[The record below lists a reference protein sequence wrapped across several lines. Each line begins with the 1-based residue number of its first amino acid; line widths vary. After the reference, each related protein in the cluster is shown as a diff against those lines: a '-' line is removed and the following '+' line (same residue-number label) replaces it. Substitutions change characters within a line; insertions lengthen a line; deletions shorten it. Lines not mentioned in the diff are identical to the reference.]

1 MLRNDYRRALI
12 MLRSL
17 RAGIAGYVRLE
28 RRTLIGTMQFTV
40 TGAREDELLYAL
52 LLYQVNGLWYA
63 QPIGQLGPVR
73 YGQSGLVYRFDPRS
87 IEGRALEDY
96 TLVAV
101 ASLENGVCDLV
112 LAGFLNGTQEVDWP
126 QVRQA
131 VCQSFAT
138 SGTSDRPL
146 VDQGA
151 PIPPICTPD
160 CCQICPDGGAVS
172 LPLTPDRPVVDGGA
186 VSLPLTPDRPV
197 VDGGAVSLPLTPDR
211 PVVDGGAVSLPLT
224 PDRPVVDGGA
234 VSLPLNPDRPV
245 VDNGAA
251 TLPLT
256 NNEYPVQDSADNGAA
271 TLPLTNNEYPVQ
283 DSADNGAA
291 TLSLMNGESPAA
303 DTQDGE
309 SDAAESTAAVPTFSS
324 EPRTVSESP
333 APAAQMP
340 QSAGSAT
347 ATDSTTPQSAAQ
359 TPQAAGSATEMDS
372 ATPQS
377 AAQTPQTTDSTES
390 TDSTAPTDA
399 FDTPARDGA
408 RPDAF
413 DTPARLNTGDD
424 CENGCAAAELDT
436 DSDNPWPACIEP
448 LRRLY
453 RTRASCRPFDAE
465 GFVLIKAPI
474 APETGL
480 DHCIAGLSC
489 AGGKPD
495 RVLYGIPARYTP
507 EPPPGLEGYA
517 WRGDTGSG
525 YWVIVR
531 PVC

>member
-12 MLRSL
+12 MMRSL

-63 QPIGQLGPVR
+63 QPIGQLGPAR

-101 ASLENGVCDLV
+101 ASLEDGVCDLV
-112 LAGFLNGTQEVDWP
+112 LAGFLNGSREVDWP

-160 CCQICPDGGAVS
+160 CCQICPDGGAASLPLNPDRPVVDGGAAS

-186 VSLPLTPDRPV
+186 ASLPLTPDRPV
-197 VDGGAVSLPLTPDR
+197 VDGGAASLPLNPDR
-211 PVVDGGAVSLPLT
+211 PVVDGGAVSLPL
-224 PDRPVVDGGA
+224 
-234 VSLPLNPDRPV
+234 
-245 VDNGAA
+245 
-251 TLPLT
+251 
-256 NNEYPVQDSADNGAA
+256 ADNAPSA
-271 TLPLTNNEYPVQ
+271 T
-283 DSADNGAA
+283 
-291 TLSLMNGESPAA
+291 
-303 DTQDGE
+303 DGE
-309 SDAAESTAAVPTFSS
+309 SEPVESAAAVPTFSS
-324 EPRTVSESP
+324 EPRAANEAAVSEAQSRQET
-333 APAAQMP
+333 APHSAGQAEARGDTSQSADEPVQPSAEAQHSAVP
-340 QSAGSAT
+340 QSVG
-347 ATDSTTPQSAAQ
+347 Q
-359 TPQAAGSATEMDS
+359 TREGGDAP
-372 ATPQS
+372 
-377 AAQTPQTTDSTES
+377 ES
-390 TDSTAPTDA
+390 TDSAEAIDGASPDA
-399 FDTPARDGA
+399 FDTPAQDGA

>member
-40 TGAREDELLYAL
+40 TGARSAERLYAL

-87 IEGRALEDY
+87 IEGRALEEY
-96 TLVAV
+96 ALVAV
-101 ASLENGVCDLV
+101 ASLEDGVCDLV
-112 LAGFLNGTQEVDWP
+112 LAGFLNGSREVDWP

-197 VDGGAVSLPLTPDR
+197 VDGGAVSLLLTPDR
-211 PVVDGGAVSLPLT
+211 PDVDSGAVSLPLT

-234 VSLPLNPDRPV
+234 VSLPL
-245 VDNGAA
+245 
-251 TLPLT
+251 
-256 NNEYPVQDSADNGAA
+256 ADNAPSA
-271 TLPLTNNEYPVQ
+271 T
-283 DSADNGAA
+283 
-291 TLSLMNGESPAA
+291 
-303 DTQDGE
+303 DGE
-309 SDAAESTAAVPTFSS
+309 SEPVESAAAVPTFSS
-324 EPRTVSESP
+324 EPRAANEATVSEAQSRQEA
-333 APAAQMP
+333 APHAAGQAEARGDTSQSADEPVQPSAEAQHSAAP
-340 QSAGSAT
+340 QSAG
-347 ATDSTTPQSAAQ
+347 
-359 TPQAAGSATEMDS
+359 QAREGGDA
-372 ATPQS
+372 P
-377 AAQTPQTTDSTES
+377 ES
-390 TDSTAPTDA
+390 TDSAEAIDGASPDA
-399 FDTPARDGA
+399 FDMPARDGA

-413 DTPARLNTGDD
+413 DTPARLNTGDG
-424 CENGCAAAELDT
+424 CENGCAAAELDA
-436 DSDNPWPACIEP
+436 DSDRPWPACIEP
-448 LRRLY
+448 LRGLF

-489 AGGKPD
+489 ADGKPE

-517 WRGDTGSG
+517 WRDAGESG

>member
-1 MLRNDYRRALI
+1 MI
-12 MLRSL
+12 RSL

-63 QPIGQLGPVR
+63 QPIGQLGPAR

-131 VCQSFAT
+131 VCQSLAT
-138 SGTSDRPL
+138 TSTSDRPL

-151 PIPPICTPD
+151 SVPPIRVPD
-160 CCQICPDGGAVS
+160 CCPACS
-172 LPLTPDRPVVDGGA
+172 
-186 VSLPLTPDRPV
+186 
-197 VDGGAVSLPLTPDR
+197 
-211 PVVDGGAVSLPLT
+211 
-224 PDRPVVDGGA
+224 
-234 VSLPLNPDRPV
+234 
-245 VDNGAA
+245 DNGAV
-251 TLPLT
+251 TLPLD
-256 NNEYPVQDSADNGAA
+256 NNEYPVQDSADNGAV
-271 TLPLTNNEYPVQ
+271 TLPLDNNEYPVQ
-283 DSADNGAA
+283 DSADNGAV
-291 TLSLMNGESPAA
+291 TLPLTNNEYPVQDNADDGAVTLPLTDGESPVADGGAA

-309 SDAAESTAAVPTFSS
+309 SDAAESAAAVPTFSS
-324 EPRTVSESP
+324 EPRTVSEAS
-333 APAAQMP
+333 
-340 QSAGSAT
+340 
-347 ATDSTTPQSAAQ
+347 
-359 TPQAAGSATEMDS
+359 E
-372 ATPQS
+372 S
-377 AAQTPQTTDSTES
+377 AAQTPQTAEATDNATPQSAVQAPRTAETADSATPQNADTAETTDSA
-390 TDSTAPTDA
+390 APTDA
-399 FDTPARDGA
+399 FDTPAQDGA

-424 CENGCAAAELDT
+424 YENGCAAAELDT
-436 DSDNPWPACIEP
+436 NSDNPWPACIEP

-480 DHCIAGLSC
+480 DHCIAGVSC
-489 AGGKPD
+489 AGGRPD

>member
-1 MLRNDYRRALI
+1 MLRNDYRRVLI

-63 QPIGQLGPVR
+63 QPIGQLGPAR

-101 ASLENGVCDLV
+101 ASLEDGVCDLV
-112 LAGFLNGTQEVDWP
+112 LAGFLNGSREVDWP

-131 VCQSFAT
+131 VCQSLAT
-138 SGTSDRPL
+138 TSTSDRPL

-211 PVVDGGAVSLPLT
+211 PVVDGGAASLPLTPDRSVVDGGAASLPLT

-234 VSLPLNPDRPV
+234 V
-245 VDNGAA
+245 
-251 TLPLT
+251 TLPL
-256 NNEYPVQDSADNGAA
+256 AD
-271 TLPLTNNEYPVQ
+271 
-283 DSADNGAA
+283 
-291 TLSLMNGESPAA
+291 GESPEANGRAA

-309 SDAAESTAAVPTFSS
+309 SDAAENAATVPTFSS
-324 EPRTVSESP
+324 EPRTVSESSES
-333 APAAQMP
+333 AAQTP
-340 QSAGSAT
+340 QTADTTETTDSAPSQSAAQT
-347 ATDSTTPQSAAQ
+347 PRAADTTETTDSAPPQSAAQ
-359 TPQAAGSATEMDS
+359 TPRAADNAE
-372 ATPQS
+372 
-377 AAQTPQTTDSTES
+377 TTDSA
-390 TDSTAPTDA
+390 APDA
-399 FDTPARDGA
+399 TPADEFDTPARDGA

-413 DTPARLNTGDD
+413 DTPARLNIGDD

-436 DSDNPWPACIEP
+436 DSDQPWPACIEP

-489 AGGKPD
+489 AGGRPD

-517 WRGDTGSG
+517 WRGDTGGG

>member
-1 MLRNDYRRALI
+1 MLRHDYRRVLI

-63 QPIGQLGPVR
+63 QPIGQLGPAR

-131 VCQSFAT
+131 VCQSLAT
-138 SGTSDRPL
+138 TSTSDRPL

-160 CCQICPDGGAVS
+160 CCPA
-172 LPLTPDRPVVDGGA
+172 RP
-186 VSLPLTPDRPV
+186 
-197 VDGGAVSLPLTPDR
+197 
-211 PVVDGGAVSLPLT
+211 
-224 PDRPVVDGGA
+224 
-234 VSLPLNPDRPV
+234 
-245 VDNGAA
+245 DNGAV
-251 TLPLT
+251 TLPLD
-256 NNEYPVQDSADNGAA
+256 NNEYPVQDNADNGAV
-271 TLPLTNNEYPVQ
+271 TLPLDNNEYPVQ
-283 DSADNGAA
+283 DNADNGAV
-291 TLSLMNGESPAA
+291 TLPLDNGEYPVQDNGAVTLPLADGESPEANGRAA

-309 SDAAESTAAVPTFSS
+309 SDAAENAATVPTFSS
-324 EPRTVSESP
+324 EPRTVSES
-333 APAAQMP
+333 
-340 QSAGSAT
+340 SE
-347 ATDSTTPQSAAQ
+347 SAAQ
-359 TPQAAGSATEMDS
+359 TPQTADTTETTDS
-372 ATPQS
+372 APPQS
-377 AAQTPQTTDSTES
+377 AAQTPQTADTTETTDSAPTQSAAQTPRAADTTET
-390 TDSTAPTDA
+390 TDSAPPQSAAQTPRTADNAETTDSA
-399 FDTPARDGA
+399 APDATPADEFDTPAQDGA

-413 DTPARLNTGDD
+413 DTPARLNIGDD

-436 DSDNPWPACIEP
+436 DSDQPWPACIEP

-489 AGGKPD
+489 AGGRPD

-517 WRGDTGSG
+517 WRGDTGGG

>member
-1 MLRNDYRRALI
+1 MLRNDYRRVLI

-63 QPIGQLGPVR
+63 QPIGQLGPAR

-87 IEGRALEDY
+87 IEGRALEEY
-96 TLVAV
+96 ALVAV

-112 LAGFLNGTQEVDWP
+112 LAGFLNGSREVDWP

-131 VCQSFAT
+131 VCQSLAT
-138 SGTSDRPL
+138 TSTSDRPL

-151 PIPPICTPD
+151 PVPPICTPD

-186 VSLPLTPDRPV
+186 VSLPLTPGRPV
-197 VDGGAVSLPLTPDR
+197 VDGGTASLPLTPDRPVADGGAASLPLTPDR
-211 PVVDGGAVSLPLT
+211 PVVDGGAV
-224 PDRPVVDGGA
+224 
-234 VSLPLNPDRPV
+234 
-245 VDNGAA
+245 
-251 TLPLT
+251 TLPL
-256 NNEYPVQDSADNGAA
+256 AD
-271 TLPLTNNEYPVQ
+271 
-283 DSADNGAA
+283 
-291 TLSLMNGESPAA
+291 GESPEANGRAA

-309 SDAAESTAAVPTFSS
+309 SDAAENAATVPTFSS
-324 EPRTVSESP
+324 EPRTVSES
-333 APAAQMP
+333 
-340 QSAGSAT
+340 SE
-347 ATDSTTPQSAAQ
+347 SAAQ
-359 TPQAAGSATEMDS
+359 TPRAADTTETTDS
-372 ATPQS
+372 APPQS
-377 AAQTPQTTDSTES
+377 AAQTPQTADTTETTDSAPPQSAAQTPQTADNAET
-390 TDSTAPTDA
+390 TDSAAPDA
-399 FDTPARDGA
+399 TPADEFDTPARDGA

-413 DTPARLNTGDD
+413 DTPARLNIGDD

-436 DSDNPWPACIEP
+436 DSDQPWPACIEP

-489 AGGKPD
+489 AGGRPD

-517 WRGDTGSG
+517 WRGDTGGG

>member
-63 QPIGQLGPVR
+63 QPIGQLGPAR

-101 ASLENGVCDLV
+101 ASLEDGVCDLV
-112 LAGFLNGTQEVDWP
+112 LAGFLNGSREVDWP

-131 VCQSFAT
+131 VCQSLAT
-138 SGTSDRPL
+138 TSTSDRPL

-160 CCQICPDGGAVS
+160 CCPARPDNGAVSLPLTPDRPVVDGGAVS
-172 LPLTPDRPVVDGGA
+172 LPLTPGRPVVDGGA

-211 PVVDGGAVSLPLT
+211 PVVDGGAV
-224 PDRPVVDGGA
+224 
-234 VSLPLNPDRPV
+234 
-245 VDNGAA
+245 
-251 TLPLT
+251 TLPL
-256 NNEYPVQDSADNGAA
+256 AD
-271 TLPLTNNEYPVQ
+271 
-283 DSADNGAA
+283 
-291 TLSLMNGESPAA
+291 GESPEANGRAA

-309 SDAAESTAAVPTFSS
+309 SDAAENAATVPTFSS
-324 EPRTVSESP
+324 EPRTVSES
-333 APAAQMP
+333 
-340 QSAGSAT
+340 S
-347 ATDSTTPQSAAQ
+347 
-359 TPQAAGSATEMDS
+359 E
-372 ATPQS
+372 S
-377 AAQTPQTTDSTES
+377 AAQTPQTADTTETTDSAPPQSAAQMPQTADNAET
-390 TDSTAPTDA
+390 TDSAAPDA
-399 FDTPARDGA
+399 TPADEFDTPARDGA

-413 DTPARLNTGDD
+413 DTPARLNIGDD

-436 DSDNPWPACIEP
+436 DSDQPWPACIEP

-489 AGGKPD
+489 AGGRPD

-517 WRGDTGSG
+517 WRGDTGGG

>member
-40 TGAREDELLYAL
+40 TGARSTERLYAL

-87 IEGRALEDY
+87 IEGRALEEY
-96 TLVAV
+96 ALVAV
-101 ASLENGVCDLV
+101 ASLEDGVCDLV

-197 VDGGAVSLPLTPDR
+197 VDGGAASLPLN
-211 PVVDGGAVSLPLT
+211 

-245 VDNGAA
+245 ADGGAVS
-251 TLPLT
+251 LPL
-256 NNEYPVQDSADNGAA
+256 ADNAPSA
-271 TLPLTNNEYPVQ
+271 T
-283 DSADNGAA
+283 
-291 TLSLMNGESPAA
+291 
-303 DTQDGE
+303 DGE
-309 SDAAESTAAVPTFSS
+309 SEPVESAAAVPTFSS
-324 EPRTVSESP
+324 EPRAANEAAVSEAQSRQET
-333 APAAQMP
+333 APHSAGQAEARGDTSQSADEPVQPSAEAQHSAVP
-340 QSAGSAT
+340 QSVG
-347 ATDSTTPQSAAQ
+347 Q
-359 TPQAAGSATEMDS
+359 TREGGDAP
-372 ATPQS
+372 
-377 AAQTPQTTDSTES
+377 ES
-390 TDSTAPTDA
+390 TDSAEAIDGASPDA
-399 FDTPARDGA
+399 FDMPARDGA

-489 AGGKPD
+489 AGGRPD

>member
-1 MLRNDYRRALI
+1 MLRNDYRRVLI

-63 QPIGQLGPVR
+63 QPIGQLGPAR

-101 ASLENGVCDLV
+101 ASLEDGVCDLV
-112 LAGFLNGTQEVDWP
+112 LAGFLNGSREVDWP

-131 VCQSFAT
+131 VCQSLAT
-138 SGTSDRPL
+138 TSTSDRPL

-211 PVVDGGAVSLPLT
+211 PVVDGGAASLPLT

-234 VSLPLNPDRPV
+234 V
-245 VDNGAA
+245 
-251 TLPLT
+251 TLPL
-256 NNEYPVQDSADNGAA
+256 AD
-271 TLPLTNNEYPVQ
+271 
-283 DSADNGAA
+283 
-291 TLSLMNGESPAA
+291 GESPEANGRAA

-309 SDAAESTAAVPTFSS
+309 SDAAENAATVPTFSS
-324 EPRTVSESP
+324 EPRTVSES
-333 APAAQMP
+333 
-340 QSAGSAT
+340 S
-347 ATDSTTPQSAAQ
+347 
-359 TPQAAGSATEMDS
+359 E
-372 ATPQS
+372 S
-377 AAQTPQTTDSTES
+377 AAQTPQTADTTETTDSAPPQSAAQMPQTADNAET
-390 TDSTAPTDA
+390 TDSAAPDA
-399 FDTPARDGA
+399 TPADEFDTPARDGA

-413 DTPARLNTGDD
+413 DTPARLNIGDD

-436 DSDNPWPACIEP
+436 DSDQPWPACIEP

-489 AGGKPD
+489 AGGRPD

-517 WRGDTGSG
+517 WRGDTGGG

>member
-63 QPIGQLGPVR
+63 QPIGQLGPAR

-101 ASLENGVCDLV
+101 ASLEDGVCDLV
-112 LAGFLNGTQEVDWP
+112 LAGFLNGSREVDWP

-131 VCQSFAT
+131 VCQSLAT
-138 SGTSDRPL
+138 TSTSDRPL

-211 PVVDGGAVSLPLT
+211 PVVDGGAASLPLT

-234 VSLPLNPDRPV
+234 V
-245 VDNGAA
+245 
-251 TLPLT
+251 TLPL
-256 NNEYPVQDSADNGAA
+256 AD
-271 TLPLTNNEYPVQ
+271 
-283 DSADNGAA
+283 
-291 TLSLMNGESPAA
+291 GESPEANGRAA

-309 SDAAESTAAVPTFSS
+309 SDAAENAATVPTFSS
-324 EPRTVSESP
+324 EPRTVSES
-333 APAAQMP
+333 
-340 QSAGSAT
+340 S
-347 ATDSTTPQSAAQ
+347 
-359 TPQAAGSATEMDS
+359 E
-372 ATPQS
+372 S
-377 AAQTPQTTDSTES
+377 AAQTPQTADTTETTDSAPPQSAAQMPQTADNAET
-390 TDSTAPTDA
+390 TDSAAPDA
-399 FDTPARDGA
+399 TPADEFDTPARDGA

-413 DTPARLNTGDD
+413 DTPARLNIGDD

-436 DSDNPWPACIEP
+436 DSDQPWPACIEP

-489 AGGKPD
+489 AGGRPD

-517 WRGDTGSG
+517 WRGDTGGG

>member
-1 MLRNDYRRALI
+1 MLRNDYRRVLI

-63 QPIGQLGPVR
+63 QPIGQLGSAR

-101 ASLENGVCDLV
+101 ASLEDGVCDLV
-112 LAGFLNGTQEVDWP
+112 LAGFLNGSREVDWP

-131 VCQSFAT
+131 VCQSLAT
-138 SGTSDRPL
+138 TSTSDRPL

-160 CCQICPDGGAVS
+160 CCPA
-172 LPLTPDRPVVDGGA
+172 RP
-186 VSLPLTPDRPV
+186 
-197 VDGGAVSLPLTPDR
+197 
-211 PVVDGGAVSLPLT
+211 
-224 PDRPVVDGGA
+224 
-234 VSLPLNPDRPV
+234 
-245 VDNGAA
+245 DNGAV
-251 TLPLT
+251 TLPLD
-256 NNEYPVQDSADNGAA
+256 NNEYPVQDNADNGAV
-271 TLPLTNNEYPVQ
+271 TLPLDNGEYPVQ
-283 DSADNGAA
+283 DNGAV
-291 TLSLMNGESPAA
+291 TLPLADGESPEANGRAA

-309 SDAAESTAAVPTFSS
+309 SDAAENAATVPTFSS
-324 EPRTVSESP
+324 EPRTVSESSES
-333 APAAQMP
+333 AAQTP
-340 QSAGSAT
+340 RAADT
-347 ATDSTTPQSAAQ
+347 TETTDSAPPQSAAQ
-359 TPQAAGSATEMDS
+359 TPRAADTTETTDS
-372 ATPQS
+372 APPQS
-377 AAQTPQTTDSTES
+377 AAQTPRTADNAETTDSA
-390 TDSTAPTDA
+390 APDA
-399 FDTPARDGA
+399 TPADEFDTPARDGA

-413 DTPARLNTGDD
+413 DTPARLNIGDD

-436 DSDNPWPACIEP
+436 DSDQPWPACIEP

-489 AGGKPD
+489 AGGRPD

-517 WRGDTGSG
+517 WRGDTGGG

>member
-12 MLRSL
+12 MMRSL

-63 QPIGQLGPVR
+63 QPIGQLGPAR

-101 ASLENGVCDLV
+101 ASLEDGVCDLV
-112 LAGFLNGTQEVDWP
+112 LAGFLNGSREVDWP

-160 CCQICPDGGAVS
+160 CCQICPDGGAAS
-172 LPLTPDRPVVDGGA
+172 LPLNPDRPVVDGGA
-186 VSLPLTPDRPV
+186 VSLPL
-197 VDGGAVSLPLTPDR
+197 
-211 PVVDGGAVSLPLT
+211 
-224 PDRPVVDGGA
+224 
-234 VSLPLNPDRPV
+234 
-245 VDNGAA
+245 
-251 TLPLT
+251 
-256 NNEYPVQDSADNGAA
+256 ADNAPSA
-271 TLPLTNNEYPVQ
+271 T
-283 DSADNGAA
+283 
-291 TLSLMNGESPAA
+291 
-303 DTQDGE
+303 DGE
-309 SDAAESTAAVPTFSS
+309 SEPVESAAAVPTFSS
-324 EPRTVSESP
+324 EPRAANEAAVSEAQSRQET
-333 APAAQMP
+333 APHSAGQAEARGDTSQSADEPVQPSAEAQHSAVP
-340 QSAGSAT
+340 QSVG
-347 ATDSTTPQSAAQ
+347 Q
-359 TPQAAGSATEMDS
+359 TREGGDAP
-372 ATPQS
+372 
-377 AAQTPQTTDSTES
+377 ES
-390 TDSTAPTDA
+390 TDSAEAIDGASPDA
-399 FDTPARDGA
+399 FDTPAQDGA

>member
-63 QPIGQLGPVR
+63 QPIGQLGPAR

-87 IEGRALEDY
+87 IEGRALEEY
-96 TLVAV
+96 ALVAV
-101 ASLENGVCDLV
+101 ASLEDGVCDLV
-112 LAGFLNGTQEVDWP
+112 LAGFLNGSREVDWP

-211 PVVDGGAVSLPLT
+211 PVVDGGAASLPLT

-234 VSLPLNPDRPV
+234 VSLPL
-245 VDNGAA
+245 
-251 TLPLT
+251 
-256 NNEYPVQDSADNGAA
+256 ADNAPSA
-271 TLPLTNNEYPVQ
+271 T
-283 DSADNGAA
+283 
-291 TLSLMNGESPAA
+291 
-303 DTQDGE
+303 DGE
-309 SDAAESTAAVPTFSS
+309 SEPVESAAAVPTFSS
-324 EPRTVSESP
+324 EPRAENEATESEAQSRQET
-333 APAAQMP
+333 APHSAGQAEARGDTSQSADEPVQPSAEAQHSAAP
-340 QSAGSAT
+340 QSAG
-347 ATDSTTPQSAAQ
+347 Q
-359 TPQAAGSATEMDS
+359 TREGGDAP
-372 ATPQS
+372 
-377 AAQTPQTTDSTES
+377 ES
-390 TDSTAPTDA
+390 TDSAEAIDGASPDA
-399 FDTPARDGA
+399 FDMPARDGA

-413 DTPARLNTGDD
+413 DTPARLNIGDD

-436 DSDNPWPACIEP
+436 DSDQPWPACIEP

-489 AGGKPD
+489 AGGRPD

-517 WRGDTGSG
+517 WRGDTGGG

>member
-12 MLRSL
+12 MMRCL

-63 QPIGQLGPVR
+63 QPIGQLGPAR

-112 LAGFLNGTQEVDWP
+112 LAGFLNGSREVDWP

-172 LPLTPDRPVVDGGA
+172 LPLTPDHPVVDGGA
-186 VSLPLTPDRPV
+186 ASLPLTPDRPV

-211 PVVDGGAVSLPLT
+211 PAVDGGAVSLPLT

-234 VSLPLNPDRPV
+234 ASLPLTPDRPV
-245 VDNGAA
+245 VDGGAV
-251 TLPLT
+251 TLPL
-256 NNEYPVQDSADNGAA
+256 AD
-271 TLPLTNNEYPVQ
+271 
-283 DSADNGAA
+283 
-291 TLSLMNGESPAA
+291 GESPEANGRAA

-309 SDAAESTAAVPTFSS
+309 SDAAENAATVPTFSS
-324 EPRTVSESP
+324 EPRTVSES
-333 APAAQMP
+333 
-340 QSAGSAT
+340 SE
-347 ATDSTTPQSAAQ
+347 SAAQ
-359 TPQAAGSATEMDS
+359 TPRAADTTETTDS
-372 ATPQS
+372 APPQS
-377 AAQTPQTTDSTES
+377 AAQTPQTADTTETTDSAPPQSAAQMPQTADNAET
-390 TDSTAPTDA
+390 TDSAAPDA
-399 FDTPARDGA
+399 TPADEFDTPARDGA

-413 DTPARLNTGDD
+413 DTPARLNIGDD

-436 DSDNPWPACIEP
+436 DSDQPWPACIEP

-489 AGGKPD
+489 AGGRPD

-517 WRGDTGSG
+517 WRGDTGGG

>member
-1 MLRNDYRRALI
+1 MLRNDYRRVLI

-63 QPIGQLGPVR
+63 QPIGQLGPAR

-101 ASLENGVCDLV
+101 ASLEDGVCDLV
-112 LAGFLNGTQEVDWP
+112 LAGFLNGSREVDWP

-131 VCQSFAT
+131 VCQSLAT
-138 SGTSDRPL
+138 TSTSDRPL

-160 CCQICPDGGAVS
+160 CCPA
-172 LPLTPDRPVVDGGA
+172 RP
-186 VSLPLTPDRPV
+186 
-197 VDGGAVSLPLTPDR
+197 
-211 PVVDGGAVSLPLT
+211 
-224 PDRPVVDGGA
+224 
-234 VSLPLNPDRPV
+234 
-245 VDNGAA
+245 DNGAV
-251 TLPLT
+251 TLPLD
-256 NNEYPVQDSADNGAA
+256 NNEYPVQDNADNGAV
-271 TLPLTNNEYPVQ
+271 TLPLDNGEYPVQDNADNGAVTLPLDNNEYPVQ
-283 DSADNGAA
+283 DNADNGAV
-291 TLSLMNGESPAA
+291 TLPLDNGEYPVQDNGAVTLPFADGESPEANGRAA

-309 SDAAESTAAVPTFSS
+309 SDAAENAATVPTFSS
-324 EPRTVSESP
+324 EPRTVSES
-333 APAAQMP
+333 
-340 QSAGSAT
+340 SE
-347 ATDSTTPQSAAQ
+347 SAAQ
-359 TPQAAGSATEMDS
+359 TPRAADSTETTDS
-372 ATPQS
+372 APPQS
-377 AAQTPQTTDSTES
+377 AAQTPQTADNAETTDSA
-390 TDSTAPTDA
+390 APDA
-399 FDTPARDGA
+399 TPADEFDTPAQDGA

-413 DTPARLNTGDD
+413 DTPARLNIGDD

-436 DSDNPWPACIEP
+436 DSDQPWPACIEP

-489 AGGKPD
+489 AGGRPD

-517 WRGDTGSG
+517 WRGDTGGG

>member
-63 QPIGQLGPVR
+63 QPIGQLGPAR

-87 IEGRALEDY
+87 IEGRALEEY
-96 TLVAV
+96 ALVAV
-101 ASLENGVCDLV
+101 ASLEDGVCDLV
-112 LAGFLNGTQEVDWP
+112 LAGFLNGSREVDWP

-186 VSLPLTPDRPV
+186 ASLPL
-197 VDGGAVSLPLTPDR
+197 
-211 PVVDGGAVSLPLT
+211 
-224 PDRPVVDGGA
+224 
-234 VSLPLNPDRPV
+234 
-245 VDNGAA
+245 
-251 TLPLT
+251 
-256 NNEYPVQDSADNGAA
+256 ADNAPSA
-271 TLPLTNNEYPVQ
+271 T
-283 DSADNGAA
+283 
-291 TLSLMNGESPAA
+291 
-303 DTQDGE
+303 DGE
-309 SDAAESTAAVPTFSS
+309 SEPVESAAVPTFSS
-324 EPRTVSESP
+324 EPRAANEATESEAQSRQET
-333 APAAQMP
+333 APHAAGQAEARGDTSQSADEPVQPSAEVQHSAAP
-340 QSAGSAT
+340 QSAG
-347 ATDSTTPQSAAQ
+347 Q
-359 TPQAAGSATEMDS
+359 TREGGDAP
-372 ATPQS
+372 
-377 AAQTPQTTDSTES
+377 ES
-390 TDSTAPTDA
+390 TDSAEAIDGASPDA
-399 FDTPARDGA
+399 FDMPAQDGA
-408 RPDAF
+408 SPDAF
-413 DTPARLNTGDD
+413 DTPARLNIGDD

-436 DSDNPWPACIEP
+436 DSDQPWPACIEP

-489 AGGKPD
+489 AGGRPD

-517 WRGDTGSG
+517 WRGDTGGG

>member
-1 MLRNDYRRALI
+1 MLRNDYRRVLI

-63 QPIGQLGPVR
+63 QPIGQLGPAR

-112 LAGFLNGTQEVDWP
+112 LAGFLNGTQDVDWP

-131 VCQSFAT
+131 VCQSLAT
-138 SGTSDRPL
+138 TSTSDRPL

-160 CCQICPDGGAVS
+160 CCPACPDNGAVT

-197 VDGGAVSLPLTPDR
+197 VDGGAVSLPL
-211 PVVDGGAVSLPLT
+211 
-224 PDRPVVDGGA
+224 
-234 VSLPLNPDRPV
+234 
-245 VDNGAA
+245 
-251 TLPLT
+251 
-256 NNEYPVQDSADNGAA
+256 ADNAPSA
-271 TLPLTNNEYPVQ
+271 T
-283 DSADNGAA
+283 
-291 TLSLMNGESPAA
+291 
-303 DTQDGE
+303 DGE
-309 SDAAESTAAVPTFSS
+309 SEPVESAAAVPTFSS
-324 EPRTVSESP
+324 EPRAANEATESEAQSRQET
-333 APAAQMP
+333 APHSAGQAEARGDTSQSADEPVQPSTEAQHSAAP
-340 QSAGSAT
+340 QSAG
-347 ATDSTTPQSAAQ
+347 Q
-359 TPQAAGSATEMDS
+359 TREGGDAP
-372 ATPQS
+372 
-377 AAQTPQTTDSTES
+377 ES
-390 TDSTAPTDA
+390 TDSAEAIDGASPDA
-399 FDTPARDGA
+399 FDMPARDGA

-413 DTPARLNTGDD
+413 DTPARLNIGDD

-436 DSDNPWPACIEP
+436 DSDQPWPACIEP

-489 AGGKPD
+489 AGGRPD

-517 WRGDTGSG
+517 WRGDTGGG

>member
-1 MLRNDYRRALI
+1 MLRNDYRRVLI

-63 QPIGQLGPVR
+63 QPIGQLGPAR

-101 ASLENGVCDLV
+101 ASLEDGVCDLV
-112 LAGFLNGTQEVDWP
+112 LAGFLNGSREVDWP

-131 VCQSFAT
+131 VCQSLAT
-138 SGTSDRPL
+138 TSTSDRPL

-197 VDGGAVSLPLTPDR
+197 VDGGAASLPLTPDR
-211 PVVDGGAVSLPLT
+211 PVVDGGAV
-224 PDRPVVDGGA
+224 
-234 VSLPLNPDRPV
+234 
-245 VDNGAA
+245 
-251 TLPLT
+251 TLPL
-256 NNEYPVQDSADNGAA
+256 AD
-271 TLPLTNNEYPVQ
+271 
-283 DSADNGAA
+283 
-291 TLSLMNGESPAA
+291 GESPEANGRAA

-309 SDAAESTAAVPTFSS
+309 SDAAENAATVPTFSS
-324 EPRTVSESP
+324 EPRTVSES
-333 APAAQMP
+333 
-340 QSAGSAT
+340 SE
-347 ATDSTTPQSAAQ
+347 SAAQ
-359 TPQAAGSATEMDS
+359 TPQTADTTETTDS
-372 ATPQS
+372 APPQS
-377 AAQTPQTTDSTES
+377 AAQTPQTADNAETTDSA
-390 TDSTAPTDA
+390 APDA
-399 FDTPARDGA
+399 TPADEFDTPARDGA

-413 DTPARLNTGDD
+413 DTPARLNIGDD

-436 DSDNPWPACIEP
+436 DSDQPWPACIEP

-489 AGGKPD
+489 AGGRPD

-517 WRGDTGSG
+517 WRGDTGGG

>member
-1 MLRNDYRRALI
+1 MLRHDYRRVLI

-63 QPIGQLGPVR
+63 QPIGQLGPAR

-131 VCQSFAT
+131 VCQSLAT
-138 SGTSDRPL
+138 TSTSDRPL

-160 CCQICPDGGAVS
+160 CCPA
-172 LPLTPDRPVVDGGA
+172 RP
-186 VSLPLTPDRPV
+186 
-197 VDGGAVSLPLTPDR
+197 
-211 PVVDGGAVSLPLT
+211 
-224 PDRPVVDGGA
+224 
-234 VSLPLNPDRPV
+234 
-245 VDNGAA
+245 DNGAV
-251 TLPLT
+251 TLPLD
-256 NNEYPVQDSADNGAA
+256 NNEYPVQDNADNGAV
-271 TLPLTNNEYPVQ
+271 TLPLDNGEYPVQ
-283 DSADNGAA
+283 DNGAV
-291 TLSLMNGESPAA
+291 TLPLADGESPEANGRAA

-309 SDAAESTAAVPTFSS
+309 SDAAENAATVPTFSS
-324 EPRTVSESP
+324 EPRTVSESSES
-333 APAAQMP
+333 AAQTP
-340 QSAGSAT
+340 QT
-347 ATDSTTPQSAAQ
+347 ADTTETTDSAPPQSAAQ
-359 TPQAAGSATEMDS
+359 TPRTADNAE
-372 ATPQS
+372 
-377 AAQTPQTTDSTES
+377 TTDSA
-390 TDSTAPTDA
+390 APDA
-399 FDTPARDGA
+399 TPADEFDTPAQDGA

-413 DTPARLNTGDD
+413 DTPARLNIGDD

-436 DSDNPWPACIEP
+436 DSDQPWPACIEP

-489 AGGKPD
+489 AGGRPD

-517 WRGDTGSG
+517 WRGDTGGG

>member
-1 MLRNDYRRALI
+1 MLRNDYRRVLI

-63 QPIGQLGPVR
+63 QPIGQLGPAR

-101 ASLENGVCDLV
+101 ASLEDGVCDLV
-112 LAGFLNGTQEVDWP
+112 LAGFLNGSREVDWP

-131 VCQSFAT
+131 VCQSLAT
-138 SGTSDRPL
+138 TSTSDRPL

-160 CCQICPDGGAVS
+160 CCPA
-172 LPLTPDRPVVDGGA
+172 RP
-186 VSLPLTPDRPV
+186 
-197 VDGGAVSLPLTPDR
+197 
-211 PVVDGGAVSLPLT
+211 
-224 PDRPVVDGGA
+224 
-234 VSLPLNPDRPV
+234 
-245 VDNGAA
+245 DNGAV
-251 TLPLT
+251 TLPLD
-256 NNEYPVQDSADNGAA
+256 NNEYPVQDNADNGAV
-271 TLPLTNNEYPVQ
+271 TLPLDNGEYPVQ
-283 DSADNGAA
+283 DNGAV
-291 TLSLMNGESPAA
+291 TLPLADGESPEANGRAA

-309 SDAAESTAAVPTFSS
+309 SDAAENAATVPTFSS
-324 EPRTVSESP
+324 EPRTVSES
-333 APAAQMP
+333 
-340 QSAGSAT
+340 SE
-347 ATDSTTPQSAAQ
+347 SAAQ
-359 TPQAAGSATEMDS
+359 TPRAADTTETTDS
-372 ATPQS
+372 APPQS
-377 AAQTPQTTDSTES
+377 AAQTPQTADNAETTDSA
-390 TDSTAPTDA
+390 APDA
-399 FDTPARDGA
+399 TPADEFDTPARDGA

-413 DTPARLNTGDD
+413 DTPARLNIGDD

-436 DSDNPWPACIEP
+436 DSDQPWPACIEP

-489 AGGKPD
+489 AGGRPD

-517 WRGDTGSG
+517 WRGDTGGG

>member
-12 MLRSL
+12 MMRSL
-17 RAGIAGYVRLE
+17 RTGIAGYVRLE

-63 QPIGQLGPVR
+63 QPIGQLGPAR

-131 VCQSFAT
+131 VCQSLAT
-138 SGTSDRPL
+138 TSTSDRPL

-151 PIPPICTPD
+151 PVPPIRVPD
-160 CCQICPDGGAVS
+160 CCPA
-172 LPLTPDRPVVDGGA
+172 RP
-186 VSLPLTPDRPV
+186 
-197 VDGGAVSLPLTPDR
+197 
-211 PVVDGGAVSLPLT
+211 
-224 PDRPVVDGGA
+224 
-234 VSLPLNPDRPV
+234 
-245 VDNGAA
+245 DNGAV
-251 TLPLT
+251 TLPLE
-256 NNEYPVQDSADNGAA
+256 NNEYPVQDSADNGAV
-271 TLPLTNNEYPVQ
+271 TLPLTE
-283 DSADNGAA
+283 DS
-291 TLSLMNGESPAA
+291 ESPVTDGGTANA
-303 DTQDGE
+303 QDGE
-309 SDAAESTAAVPTFSS
+309 SESAESTAAVPTFSS
-324 EPRTVSESP
+324 EPRTVNEAAESK
-333 APAAQMP
+333 AQSQTNTAP
-340 QSAGSAT
+340 QS
-347 ATDSTTPQSAAQ
+347 DSSEETRGGASQSADEQTQPGTEAQ
-359 TPQAAGSATEMDS
+359 DS
-372 ATPQS
+372 AASQPDGQAQAESS
-377 AAQTPQTTDSTES
+377 ASES
-390 TDSTAPTDA
+390 TDSAKNADSASPDV
-399 FDTPARDGA
+399 FDTPAQDSA

-413 DTPARLNTGDD
+413 DTPARLNIGES

-448 LRRLY
+448 LRMLY

>member
-1 MLRNDYRRALI
+1 MLRNDYRRVLI

-63 QPIGQLGPVR
+63 QPIGQLGPAR

-101 ASLENGVCDLV
+101 ASLEDGVCDLV
-112 LAGFLNGTQEVDWP
+112 LAGFLNGSREVDWP

-131 VCQSFAT
+131 VCQSLAT
-138 SGTSDRPL
+138 TSTSDRPL

-160 CCQICPDGGAVS
+160 CCQICPDGGAVTLPLTPGRPVVDGGAVSLPLTPDRPVLDGGAVS

-197 VDGGAVSLPLTPDR
+197 VDGGAASLPLTPDR
-211 PVVDGGAVSLPLT
+211 PVVDGGAV
-224 PDRPVVDGGA
+224 
-234 VSLPLNPDRPV
+234 
-245 VDNGAA
+245 
-251 TLPLT
+251 TLPL
-256 NNEYPVQDSADNGAA
+256 AD
-271 TLPLTNNEYPVQ
+271 
-283 DSADNGAA
+283 
-291 TLSLMNGESPAA
+291 GESPEANGRAA

-309 SDAAESTAAVPTFSS
+309 SDAAENAATVPTFSS
-324 EPRTVSESP
+324 EPRTVSES
-333 APAAQMP
+333 
-340 QSAGSAT
+340 SE
-347 ATDSTTPQSAAQ
+347 SAAQ
-359 TPQAAGSATEMDS
+359 TPRAADTTETTDS
-372 ATPQS
+372 APPQS
-377 AAQTPQTTDSTES
+377 AAQTPQTADTTETTDSAPPQSAAQTPQTADNAET
-390 TDSTAPTDA
+390 TDSAAPDA
-399 FDTPARDGA
+399 TPADEFDTPARDGA

-413 DTPARLNTGDD
+413 DTPARLNIGDD

-436 DSDNPWPACIEP
+436 DSDQPWPACIEP

-489 AGGKPD
+489 AGGRPD

-517 WRGDTGSG
+517 WRGDTGGG

>member
-40 TGAREDELLYAL
+40 TGARSAERLYAL

-87 IEGRALEDY
+87 IEGRALEEY
-96 TLVAV
+96 ALVAV
-101 ASLENGVCDLV
+101 ASLEDGVCDLV
-112 LAGFLNGTQEVDWP
+112 LAGFLNGSREVDWP

-197 VDGGAVSLPLTPDR
+197 VDGGAASLPLTPDR
-211 PVVDGGAVSLPLT
+211 PVVDGGAASLPL
-224 PDRPVVDGGA
+224 
-234 VSLPLNPDRPV
+234 
-245 VDNGAA
+245 
-251 TLPLT
+251 
-256 NNEYPVQDSADNGAA
+256 ADNAPSA
-271 TLPLTNNEYPVQ
+271 T
-283 DSADNGAA
+283 
-291 TLSLMNGESPAA
+291 
-303 DTQDGE
+303 DGE
-309 SDAAESTAAVPTFSS
+309 SEPDESAAAVPTFSS
-324 EPRTVSESP
+324 EPRAANEEAVSEAQSRQET
-333 APAAQMP
+333 APHAAGQAEARGDTSQSADEPVQPSAEAQHSAAP
-340 QSAGSAT
+340 QSAG
-347 ATDSTTPQSAAQ
+347 QSREGGDA
-359 TPQAAGSATEMDS
+359 P
-372 ATPQS
+372 
-377 AAQTPQTTDSTES
+377 ES
-390 TDSTAPTDA
+390 TNSAEAIDGASPDA
-399 FDTPARDGA
+399 FDMPARDGA
-408 RPDAF
+408 RPDVF
-413 DTPARLNTGDD
+413 DTPARLNTGNG
-424 CENGCAAAELDT
+424 CENGCAAAELDA
-436 DSDNPWPACIEP
+436 DSDRPWPACIEP
-448 LRRLY
+448 LRGLF

-480 DHCIAGLSC
+480 DHCIAGLAC
-489 AGGKPD
+489 ADGKPE

-517 WRGDTGSG
+517 WRGAGESG

>member
-1 MLRNDYRRALI
+1 MLRNDYRRVLI

-63 QPIGQLGPVR
+63 QPIGQLGPAR

-101 ASLENGVCDLV
+101 ASLEDGVCDLV
-112 LAGFLNGTQEVDWP
+112 LAGFLNGSREVDWP

-131 VCQSFAT
+131 VCQSLAT
-138 SGTSDRPL
+138 TSTSDRPL

-186 VSLPLTPDRPV
+186 V
-197 VDGGAVSLPLTPDR
+197 
-211 PVVDGGAVSLPLT
+211 
-224 PDRPVVDGGA
+224 
-234 VSLPLNPDRPV
+234 
-245 VDNGAA
+245 
-251 TLPLT
+251 TLPL
-256 NNEYPVQDSADNGAA
+256 AD
-271 TLPLTNNEYPVQ
+271 
-283 DSADNGAA
+283 
-291 TLSLMNGESPAA
+291 GESPEANGRAA

-309 SDAAESTAAVPTFSS
+309 SDAAENAATVPTFSS
-324 EPRTVSESP
+324 EPRTVSESSES
-333 APAAQMP
+333 AAQTP
-340 QSAGSAT
+340 RAADT
-347 ATDSTTPQSAAQ
+347 TETTDSAPPQSAAQ
-359 TPQAAGSATEMDS
+359 TPRAADNAE
-372 ATPQS
+372 
-377 AAQTPQTTDSTES
+377 TTDSA
-390 TDSTAPTDA
+390 APDA
-399 FDTPARDGA
+399 TPADEFDTPARDGA

-413 DTPARLNTGDD
+413 DTPARLNIGDD

-436 DSDNPWPACIEP
+436 DSDQPWPACIEP

-489 AGGKPD
+489 AGGRPD

-517 WRGDTGSG
+517 WRGDTGGG

>member
-87 IEGRALEDY
+87 IEGRALEEY
-96 TLVAV
+96 ALVAV
-101 ASLENGVCDLV
+101 ASLEDGVCDLV
-112 LAGFLNGTQEVDWP
+112 LAGFLNGSREVDWP

-197 VDGGAVSLPLTPDR
+197 VDGGAASLPLTPDR
-211 PVVDGGAVSLPLT
+211 PVVDGGAVSLPL
-224 PDRPVVDGGA
+224 
-234 VSLPLNPDRPV
+234 
-245 VDNGAA
+245 
-251 TLPLT
+251 
-256 NNEYPVQDSADNGAA
+256 ADNAPSA
-271 TLPLTNNEYPVQ
+271 T
-283 DSADNGAA
+283 
-291 TLSLMNGESPAA
+291 
-303 DTQDGE
+303 DGE
-309 SDAAESTAAVPTFSS
+309 SEPVESAAAVPTFSS
-324 EPRTVSESP
+324 EPRAANEATESEAQSRQET
-333 APAAQMP
+333 APHSAGQAEARGDTSQSADEPVQPSAEAQHSAAP
-340 QSAGSAT
+340 QSAG
-347 ATDSTTPQSAAQ
+347 Q
-359 TPQAAGSATEMDS
+359 TREGGDAP
-372 ATPQS
+372 
-377 AAQTPQTTDSTES
+377 ES
-390 TDSTAPTDA
+390 TDSAEAIDGASPDA
-399 FDTPARDGA
+399 FDMPARDGA
-408 RPDAF
+408 HPDAF
-413 DTPARLNTGDD
+413 DTPARLNIGDD

-436 DSDNPWPACIEP
+436 DSDQPWPACIEP

-489 AGGKPD
+489 AGGRPD

-517 WRGDTGSG
+517 WRGDTGGG

>member
-40 TGAREDELLYAL
+40 TGARSAERLYAL

-87 IEGRALEDY
+87 IEGRALEEY
-96 TLVAV
+96 ALVAV
-101 ASLENGVCDLV
+101 ASLEDGVCDLV
-112 LAGFLNGTQEVDWP
+112 LAGFLNGSREVDWP

-197 VDGGAVSLPLTPDR
+197 VDGGAVSLPLTPER

-234 VSLPLNPDRPV
+234 VSLPLTPDRPV
-245 VDNGAA
+245 VDGGAA
-251 TLPLT
+251 SLPLT
-256 NNEYPVQDSADNGAA
+256 PDRPVVDGGAASLPLADNAPSA
-271 TLPLTNNEYPVQ
+271 T
-283 DSADNGAA
+283 
-291 TLSLMNGESPAA
+291 
-303 DTQDGE
+303 DGE
-309 SDAAESTAAVPTFSS
+309 SEPVESAAAVPTFSS
-324 EPRTVSESP
+324 EPRAANEAAESEAQSRQET
-333 APAAQMP
+333 APHAAGQAEARGDTSQSADEPVQPSAEVQHSAAP
-340 QSAGSAT
+340 QSAG
-347 ATDSTTPQSAAQ
+347 Q
-359 TPQAAGSATEMDS
+359 TREGGDAP
-372 ATPQS
+372 
-377 AAQTPQTTDSTES
+377 ES
-390 TDSTAPTDA
+390 TNSAEAIDGASPDA
-399 FDTPARDGA
+399 FDMPARDGA

-413 DTPARLNTGDD
+413 DTPARLNTGNG
-424 CENGCAAAELDT
+424 CENGCAAAELDA
-436 DSDNPWPACIEP
+436 DSDRPWPACIEP
-448 LRRLY
+448 LRGLF

-489 AGGKPD
+489 AGGRPD

-517 WRGDTGSG
+517 WRGAGESG

>member
-12 MLRSL
+12 MMRSL

-63 QPIGQLGPVR
+63 QPIGRLGPAR

-96 TLVAV
+96 TLIAV

-131 VCQSFAT
+131 VCQSLAT
-138 SGTSDRPL
+138 TSTSDRPL

-151 PIPPICTPD
+151 PVPPIRVPD
-160 CCQICPDGGAVS
+160 CCS
-172 LPLTPDRPVVDGGA
+172 TRP
-186 VSLPLTPDRPV
+186 
-197 VDGGAVSLPLTPDR
+197 
-211 PVVDGGAVSLPLT
+211 
-224 PDRPVVDGGA
+224 
-234 VSLPLNPDRPV
+234 
-245 VDNGAA
+245 DNGAV
-251 TLPLT
+251 TLPLD
-256 NNEYPVQDSADNGAA
+256 NNEYPVQDGADNGAV
-271 TLPLTNNEYPVQ
+271 TLPLTEGEFPV
-283 DSADNGAA
+283 ADGG
-291 TLSLMNGESPAA
+291 TA
-303 DTQDGE
+303 DTQEGE
-309 SDAAESTAAVPTFSS
+309 SGAAESAAAVPTFSS
-324 EPRTVSESP
+324 EPRTVSEASE
-333 APAAQMP
+333 
-340 QSAGSAT
+340 
-347 ATDSTTPQSAAQ
+347 SAAQ
-359 TPQAAGSATEMDS
+359 TPQAADTAEATDSTAPQSTAQTPQTADTAEATDSAVPQSAVQTPQTADTAEATDN

-377 AAQTPQTTDSTES
+377 ADTAETTDSA
-390 TDSTAPTDA
+390 APADT
-399 FDTPARDGA
+399 FDTPAQDGA

>member
-1 MLRNDYRRALI
+1 MLRNDYRRVLI

-63 QPIGQLGPVR
+63 QPIGQLGSAR

-101 ASLENGVCDLV
+101 ASLEDGVCDLV
-112 LAGFLNGTQEVDWP
+112 LAGFLNGSREVDWP

-131 VCQSFAT
+131 VCQSLAT
-138 SGTSDRPL
+138 TSTSDRPL

-160 CCQICPDGGAVS
+160 CCPA
-172 LPLTPDRPVVDGGA
+172 RP
-186 VSLPLTPDRPV
+186 
-197 VDGGAVSLPLTPDR
+197 
-211 PVVDGGAVSLPLT
+211 
-224 PDRPVVDGGA
+224 
-234 VSLPLNPDRPV
+234 
-245 VDNGAA
+245 DNGAV
-251 TLPLT
+251 TLPLD
-256 NNEYPVQDSADNGAA
+256 NNEYPVQDNADNGAV
-271 TLPLTNNEYPVQ
+271 TLPLDNGEYPVQ
-283 DSADNGAA
+283 DNGAV
-291 TLSLMNGESPAA
+291 TLPLADGESPEANGRAA

-309 SDAAESTAAVPTFSS
+309 SDAAENAATVPTFSS
-324 EPRTVSESP
+324 EPRTVSESSES
-333 APAAQMP
+333 AAQTP
-340 QSAGSAT
+340 RAADT
-347 ATDSTTPQSAAQ
+347 TETTDSAPPQSAAQ
-359 TPQAAGSATEMDS
+359 TPRTADNAE
-372 ATPQS
+372 
-377 AAQTPQTTDSTES
+377 TTDSA
-390 TDSTAPTDA
+390 APDA
-399 FDTPARDGA
+399 TPADEFDTPARDGA

-413 DTPARLNTGDD
+413 DTPARLNIGDD

-436 DSDNPWPACIEP
+436 DSDQPWPACIEP

-489 AGGKPD
+489 AGGRPD

-517 WRGDTGSG
+517 WRGDTGGG